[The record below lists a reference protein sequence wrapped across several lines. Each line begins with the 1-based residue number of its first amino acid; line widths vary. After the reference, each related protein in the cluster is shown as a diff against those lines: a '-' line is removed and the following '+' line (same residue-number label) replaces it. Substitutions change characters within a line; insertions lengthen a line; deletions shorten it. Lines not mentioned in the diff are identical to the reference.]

1 MRVLATVGFSFAAG
15 LFLTLLPWDG
25 WQLYAAGALALAS
38 LLWALLGRGT
48 PHLRRVL
55 LVLLPLMVSLL
66 YFSAYRALVRQPVQA
81 LCGGEHDFSAAVC
94 DWPEATERGAK
105 VTIRLHGLL
114 GAKAVY
120 YGDDDLLSLC
130 PGDALS
136 GTAWWNDVAAI
147 GDGDLRQFSSRG
159 VYALLYDRDT
169 LTVQPAPDMPLGYA
183 PQYAAKALRD
193 KLAQLWDD
201 PSVLGFLTAELTGD
215 KSLLPESDYV
225 AMQETGLAHIF
236 AVSGL
241 HCAFLVTLLSLLIP
255 PTHRRTLC
263 AVASAVLVFYMLLTG
278 LSPSVARACVMQ
290 LFLLSAPLFRRGSD
304 PLTSLAAAL
313 TVILLVNP
321 HAVGS
326 VSLQLSFAA
335 TLGMV
340 LLSGRLYKSFTG
352 WYRGRNRAVRAALSF
367 LTANL
372 AATLGALVFT
382 APLTAYYFN
391 ILSLVA
397 PLAGLLA
404 VPAAGYA
411 FMSAF
416 VSALLGLVWTPL
428 GHLAGYVPLLLV
440 KYILWVAHLLLA
452 VPYHAVYF
460 TNVYLRVWLL
470 YVYAAFLGCAV
481 TPDGKRKYALASAL
495 TVLTLAACLWL
506 NSRWQQYGAFR
517 AAVLDVGQG
526 ESVALC
532 SGSEAALVD
541 CGSSNSY
548 VDAGSVAADALQSA
562 GIRRLSAVIVTHYHA
577 DHTNGLTEVLTR
589 LPVDTLYLPDIEDEY
604 GVRDRL
610 VSLAAHQGADVV
622 FVTEPTRIALGEAV
636 LTVYPPLL
644 TTGDLNEQGLTALAT
659 AGDFDLLITGD
670 MAGQT
675 EQLLAQTYPLP
686 DVEVLV
692 VSHHGSRYSSDESF
706 LRAITPDNAVISVGD
721 NRYGHPAEETLR
733 RLQAVGATVWRTDQQ
748 GSIRIII
755 DRQGYALVDR

>member
-120 YGDDDLLSLC
+120 YGDDDLLSLR

-321 HAVGS
+321 YAVGS

-352 WYRGRNRAVRAALSF
+352 WYRGRNRAVRVALF
-367 LTANL
+367 FPAANL

-495 TVLTLAACLWL
+495 TVLTLASCLWL

-706 LRAITPDNAVISVGD
+706 LRAVTPDNAVISVGD

-733 RLQAVGATVWRTDQQ
+733 RLQAVGAAVWRTDQQ
-748 GSIRIII
+748 GSIRITVN
-755 DRQGYALVDR
+755 GG

>member
-1 MRVLATVGFSFAAG
+1 MRVLATAGFSFAAG

-55 LVLLPLMVSLL
+55 LVLLPLMASLL

-120 YGDDDLLSLC
+120 YGDDDLLSLR

-321 HAVGS
+321 YAVGS

-367 LTANL
+367 LAANL

-440 KYILWVAHLLLA
+440 KYILWAAHLLLA

-470 YVYAAFLGCAV
+470 YGYAAFLGCAV

-526 ESVALC
+526 ESVTLC

-548 VDAGSVAADALQSA
+548 VDTGSVAADALQSA

-589 LPVDTLYLPDIEDEY
+589 LPVGTLYLPDIEDEY

-755 DRQGYALVDR
+755 D

>member
-1 MRVLATVGFSFAAG
+1 MRVLATAGFSFAAG

-120 YGDDDLLSLC
+120 YGDDDLLSLR

-321 HAVGS
+321 YAVGS

-367 LTANL
+367 LAANL

-506 NSRWQQYGAFR
+506 NSHWQQYGAFR

-644 TTGDLNEQGLTALAT
+644 TTGDLNEQELTALAT

-755 DRQGYALVDR
+755 D

>member
-120 YGDDDLLSLC
+120 YGDDDLLSLR

-321 HAVGS
+321 YAVGS

-352 WYRGRNRAVRAALSF
+352 WYRGRNRAVRAALF
-367 LTANL
+367 FPAANL

-755 DRQGYALVDR
+755 D

>member
-38 LLWALLGRGT
+38 LLWALLGRRT

-55 LVLLPLMVSLL
+55 LVLLPLTFSLL
-66 YFSAYRALVRQPVQA
+66 YFTAYRALVRQPVQA

-94 DWPEATERGAK
+94 DWPEATEHGAK

-120 YGDDDLLSLC
+120 YGDDDLLSLR

-321 HAVGS
+321 YAVGS

-352 WYRGRNRAVRAALSF
+352 WYRGRNRAVRVALSF
-367 LTANL
+367 LAANL

-440 KYILWVAHLLLA
+440 KYILWTAHLLLA

-610 VSLAAHQGADVV
+610 VSLAAHQDADVV
-622 FVTEPTRIALGEAV
+622 FVTGPTRIALGEAV

-755 DRQGYALVDR
+755 D

>member
-48 PHLRRVL
+48 PHLRRIL

-94 DWPEATERGAK
+94 DWPEATEHGAK
-105 VTIRLHGLL
+105 VTIRLRGLL

-120 YGDDDLLSLC
+120 YGDDDLLSLR

-255 PTHRRTLC
+255 PTRRRTLC

-321 HAVGS
+321 YAVGS

-367 LTANL
+367 LGANL

-506 NSRWQQYGAFR
+506 NSRWQQYGTFS

-755 DRQGYALVDR
+755 D

>member
-120 YGDDDLLSLC
+120 YGDDDLLSLH

-321 HAVGS
+321 YAVGS

-352 WYRGRNRAVRAALSF
+352 WYRGRNRAVRVALF
-367 LTANL
+367 FPAANL

-391 ILSLVA
+391 LLSLVA

-440 KYILWVAHLLLA
+440 KYILWAAHLLLA

-733 RLQAVGATVWRTDQQ
+733 RLQSVGATVWRTDQQ

-755 DRQGYALVDR
+755 D

>member
-38 LLWALLGRGT
+38 LLWALLGRRT

-66 YFSAYRALVRQPVQA
+66 YFTAYRALVRQPVQA

-94 DWPEATERGAK
+94 DWPEATEHGAK

-120 YGDDDLLSLC
+120 YGDDDLLSLR

-193 KLAQLWDD
+193 KLTQLWDD

-255 PTHRRTLC
+255 PTHRRALC
-263 AVASAVLVFYMLLTG
+263 AVASAVLVFYMLLIG

-321 HAVGS
+321 YAVGS

-367 LTANL
+367 LAANL

-428 GHLAGYVPLLLV
+428 GLLAGYVPLLLV

-470 YVYAAFLGCAV
+470 YVYAAFIGCAV

-610 VSLAAHQGADVV
+610 ISLAAHQGADVV

-733 RLQAVGATVWRTDQQ
+733 RLQSIGATVWRTDQQ

-755 DRQGYALVDR
+755 D

>member
-94 DWPEATERGAK
+94 NWPEATERGAK

-120 YGDDDLLSLC
+120 YGDDDLLSLR

-321 HAVGS
+321 YAVGS

-367 LTANL
+367 LAANL

-391 ILSLVA
+391 LLSLVA

-755 DRQGYALVDR
+755 D

>member
-1 MRVLATVGFSFAAG
+1 MRVLATAGFSFAAG

-120 YGDDDLLSLC
+120 YGDDDLLSLR

-321 HAVGS
+321 YAVGS

-367 LTANL
+367 LAANL

-755 DRQGYALVDR
+755 D

>member
-38 LLWALLGRGT
+38 LLWALLGRRM

-55 LVLLPLMVSLL
+55 LVLLPLMFSLL

-94 DWPEATERGAK
+94 DWPEATEHGAK

-120 YGDDDLLSLC
+120 YGDDDLLSLR

-169 LTVQPAPDMPLGYA
+169 LTVQPAPDMPVGYA
-183 PQYAAKALRD
+183 PQYVAKALRD

-321 HAVGS
+321 YAVGS

-352 WYRGRNRAVRAALSF
+352 WYRGRNRAVRVALSF
-367 LTANL
+367 PAANL

-391 ILSLVA
+391 LLSLVA

-416 VSALLGLVWTPL
+416 VSALLGFVWTPL
-428 GHLAGYVPLLLV
+428 GLLAGYVPLLLV
-440 KYILWVAHLLLA
+440 KYILRAAHLLLA
-452 VPYHAVYF
+452 IPYHAVYF

-733 RLQAVGATVWRTDQQ
+733 RLQAVGAAVWRTDQQ

-755 DRQGYALVDR
+755 D

>member
-120 YGDDDLLSLC
+120 YGDDDLLSLR

-136 GTAWWNDVAAI
+136 GAAWWNDVAAI

-321 HAVGS
+321 YAVGS

-340 LLSGRLYKSFTG
+340 LLSGRLYKSFTA

-367 LTANL
+367 LAANL

-428 GHLAGYVPLLLV
+428 GLLAGYVPLLLV

-755 DRQGYALVDR
+755 D

>member
-94 DWPEATERGAK
+94 DWPEATEHGAK
-105 VTIRLHGLL
+105 VTIRLRGLL

-120 YGDDDLLSLC
+120 YGDDDLLSLR

-321 HAVGS
+321 YAVGS

-352 WYRGRNRAVRAALSF
+352 WYRGRNRAVRVALSF
-367 LTANL
+367 LAANL

-391 ILSLVA
+391 LLSLVA

-610 VSLAAHQGADVV
+610 ISLAAHQGADVV
-622 FVTEPTRIALGEAV
+622 FVTEPTRIALGEVV

-675 EQLLAQTYPLP
+675 EQLLAQTFPLP

>member
-1 MRVLATVGFSFAAG
+1 MRILTTVGFSFAAG

-48 PHLRRVL
+48 PHFRRVL
-55 LVLLPLMVSLL
+55 LLLLPLMVSLL
-66 YFSAYRALVRQPVQA
+66 YFTAYRALVRQPVQA

-94 DWPEATERGAK
+94 DWPEATEHGAK

-120 YGDDDLLSLC
+120 YGDDDLLSLR

-255 PTHRRTLC
+255 PTRRRTLC
-263 AVASAVLVFYMLLTG
+263 AVASAVLLFYMLLTG

-321 HAVGS
+321 YAVGS

-340 LLSGRLYKSFTG
+340 LLSGRLYKSFTA
-352 WYRGRNRAVRAALSF
+352 WYGGRNRTVKAVLSF
-367 LTANL
+367 VAANL

-397 PLAGLLA
+397 PLAGLLV

-416 VSALLGLVWTPL
+416 VSALLGFVWTPL
-428 GHLAGYVPLLLV
+428 GLLAGYVPFLLV
-440 KYILWVAHLLLA
+440 KYILWAAHLLLA

-755 DRQGYALVDR
+755 D

>member
-1 MRVLATVGFSFAAG
+1 MRVLATAGFSFAAG

-120 YGDDDLLSLC
+120 YGDDDLLSLR

-321 HAVGS
+321 YAVGS

-352 WYRGRNRAVRAALSF
+352 WYRGRNRAVRTALSF
-367 LTANL
+367 LAANL

-506 NSRWQQYGAFR
+506 NSHWQQYGAFR

-755 DRQGYALVDR
+755 D